1 MIFNRRHFMLASC
14 ATTAAATVAWPVI
27 ASAQGYPTK
36 TVKLVVPYPAG
47 STLDVVARIFSD
59 TFSKRSGQP
68 VIVVNQPGASAA
80 IGTRAVAQAEPDGYT
95 ILLGTNQTH
104 GANSAL
110 IPNLGYDAIKDFAP
124 LAGIGRIQHVLVVR
138 KDLGPTTLA
147 EFIALGRK
155 PGQKINYGSSG
166 NGSAS
171 HLAAEMF
178 KLATGVQ
185 MAHVPYNGSGPA
197 AQALMGGH
205 IDVSFITLP
214 SVLSFIKAGGMTAL
228 AVASPD
234 RAPQLPTLPTLAQQG
249 VANAEADA
257 WAALFAPARTP
268 ASVIK
273 ALSDFT
279 VQAFSTDELQAKLNA
294 SGFVPD
300 VKSSDAFRTFL
311 ARDMERWAHVVKAAN
326 VKLE

>member
-1 MIFNRRHFMLASC
+1 MTINRRNLMLAAVS
-14 ATTAAATVAWPVI
+14 ATASTHFAAWGQA
-27 ASAQGYPTK
+27 YPSK
-36 TVKLVVPYPAG
+36 AIRLVVPYPAG
-47 STLDVVARIFSD
+47 STLDVVARMFTEVFSRH
-59 TFSKRSGQP
+59 FGQP
-68 VIVVNQPGASAA
+68 SIVVNQPGGSAA
-80 IGTRAVAQAEPDGYT
+80 IGTRAVAQAEADGYT
-95 ILLGTNQTH
+95 LLLGTNQTH

-110 IPNLGYDAIKDFAP
+110 MPNLGYDAIKDFEP
-124 LAGIGRIQHVLVVR
+124 IAGIGRIQHVVVVR
-138 KDLGPTTLA
+138 KDLGVKTLA
-147 EFIALGRK
+147 EFMALARK

-185 MAHVPYNGSGPA
+185 MTHIPFNGSGPA

-234 RAPQLPTLPTLAQQG
+234 RAPQLPALATLAEQG
-249 VANAEADA
+249 VPNAEADA

-268 ASVIK
+268 PGALTT
-273 ALSDFT
+273 LSDFT
-279 VQAFSTDELQAKLNA
+279 VQAFSTPEMKEKLNT

-300 VKSSDAFRTFL
+300 TKSGSVFREYL
-311 ARDMERWAHVVKAAN
+311 QEDMKRWADVVKAAK
-326 VKLE
+326 VKLD